1 MGVSMIDGTLEEVH
15 LKTARRNLRIYK
27 ELKFRLPDGSERIV
41 AKAVVDADVAAL
53 LLPGTRGRFY
63 LYKQIDHGGIH
74 GVRTS
79 DGQAVHKFPK
89 NNELAMV
96 AVGVIGLFLLVLNLS
111 MDRLSIWGVLC
122 VLLGFPGYFLY
133 RGTRLN
139 AGEQFAADN
148 GYRAPAPTEPAP
160 A

>member
-1 MGVSMIDGTLEEVH
+1 MGVSFIDGTLEEVH

-27 ELKFRLPDGSERIV
+27 ALKFRLADGRERTEV
-41 AKAVVDADVAAL
+41 KAVVDAEVAAL
-53 LLPGTRGRFY
+53 LLPGTTGRFY
-63 LYKQIDHGGIH
+63 LYRQIDHGGIH

-79 DGQAVHKFPK
+79 DGQAIHKFPK

-133 RGTRLN
+133 RGTRLS
-139 AGEQFAADN
+139 AGEQFAADDN
-148 GYRAPAPTEPAP
+148 YRPPAAATPATV
-160 A
+160 

>member
-1 MGVSMIDGTLEEVH
+1 MGISTIDGTLEEAH

-27 ELKFRLPDGSERIV
+27 ELKFRLADGSEQIV
-41 AKAVVDADVAAL
+41 AKSVVDAEVAAL

-96 AVGVIGLFLLVLNLS
+96 AVGVIGLFLLILNLS

-133 RGTRLN
+133 RGTRLS

-148 GYRAPAPTEPAP
+148 GYRAPASTEPAP